1 LNKWIINLEE
11 EAEPPKKELRH
22 LRRGTQMRKR
32 INYKEDDSDS
42 NDSSDSDNS
51 DEYIPK
57 NEESGKIKLYFIF

>member
-1 LNKWIINLEE
+1 
-11 EAEPPKKELRH
+11 
-22 LRRGTQMRKR
+22 MRKR